1 MEIIFLHYD
10 AWEIILLRQLLLRH
24 LVVFVLLDV
33 PIYVEKGFGP
43 NWFYIFCYGDN
54 LAERKKEILKIKKKI
69 INLRKKIF
77 FI

>member
-33 PIYVEKGFGP
+33 PIYVEKGFGEAQILI
-43 NWFYIFCYGDN
+43 N
-54 LAERKKEILKIKKKI
+54 EIPDP
-69 INLRKKIF
+69 KIF
-77 FI
+77 SRLKNKISIIFL